1 MRIAF
6 PTRVLALWLSPGPAP
21 ARAAR
26 LAPLPAPARI
36 LALAL
41 VLALAVALLLAG
53 CTSTKRFFGTL
64 TEGFGSGEAPPAMGG
79 VAGAERAAWLGPL
92 AALADDS
99 DLAEMQEAFGELP
112 RGLSR
117 RWINFDTQVKWEVEA
132 RGAEATA
139 PGKRRTLL
147 ARATPEGGAT
157 VEAPL
162 AARFED
168 EGRWLPDARG
178 PAPEGAAGQTP
189 PPGGD

>member
-1 MRIAF
+1 MR
-6 PTRVLALWLSPGPAP
+6 PCPPAP
-21 ARAAR
+21 VR
-26 LAPLPAPARI
+26 APLLI
-36 LALAL
+36 L
-41 VLALAVALLLAG
+41 VLALAAALLLAG

-92 AALADDS
+92 APLAEDS
-99 DLAEMQEAFGELP
+99 DLAEMQEAFDELP
-112 RGLSR
+112 SGLSR
-117 RWINFDTQVKWEVEA
+117 RWSNFDTQVKWEVVA

-147 ARATPEGGAT
+147 ARATPEGGAP

-168 EGRWLPDARG
+168 EGRWLPDASG
-178 PAPEGAAGQTP
+178 PAPGKDADQTP